1 MRRRAGIAQRPGVL
15 AYWRDIQAVRAEA
28 PLFGPLGSNITPC
41 AFWPN
46 PPRERPIRIRNG
58 VPALVVQA
66 AGDVSAILKM
76 GQAMH
81 RALGGSRM
89 ITLAGARDHGVY
101 LFRGSGCVD
110 AAVNA
115 HLDTGNLPAADL
127 TCFQ

>member
-1 MRRRAGIAQRPGVL
+1 MSRDVE
-15 AYWRDIQAVRAEA
+15 AYWRDIEAARAEA

-66 AGDVSAILKM
+66 AGEVNAILEM

-81 RALGGSRM
+81 RALSGSRM
-89 ITLAGARDHGVY
+89 ITLDGARDHGVY
-101 LFRGSGCVD
+101 LFRGSICVD

-115 HLDTGNLPAADL
+115 YLDTDNLPTVDL
-127 TCFQ
+127 TC